1 MELMATPGN
10 SHHKW
15 LTAGPGAPFYPEGG
29 NSDVESKR
37 VDSRGDGVR
46 MNWDAGTDIYILLIQ
61 SIKQM
66 VDENVQYSTG

>member
-10 SHHKW
+10 SHHKR

-37 VDSRGDGVR
+37 VDSRGDGVW
-46 MNWDAGTDIYILLIQ
+46 MDWEAGADIYMLLIPCT
-61 SIKQM
+61 KQTA
-66 VDENVQYSTG
+66 DENVYSTG